1 VQTLHGF
8 RGLGTGTLWVLEGGK
23 KGGGTGKEGVVG
35 LLGNGECEFGLA
47 YWGG

>member
-1 VQTLHGF
+1 MCRLCMGF
-8 RGLGTGTLWVLEGGK
+8 GDWGRGLWVLEGGK